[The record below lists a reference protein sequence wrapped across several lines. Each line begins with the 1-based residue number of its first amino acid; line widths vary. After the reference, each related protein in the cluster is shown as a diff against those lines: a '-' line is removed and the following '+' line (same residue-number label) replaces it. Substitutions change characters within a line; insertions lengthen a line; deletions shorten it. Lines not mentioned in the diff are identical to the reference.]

1 MIVADFRIIKNN
13 MKKVNSL
20 KFWHELLFMLMMVSF
35 TACVDDNEDT
45 EAPYLEVNPATLTFE
60 NGGVQTLEIS
70 TNRQWKATVEDA
82 DWISLSKIQGEGSDQ
97 IQVSVPEG
105 TIGEAKIN
113 IIMSNRSGIL
123 KSATVNVKAGTV
135 IESKLIYN
143 ETLGNA
149 DASQKPYISDYQG
162 WNKSGDGATS
172 VEYAGNK
179 TSIRSSG
186 LTNTDAYEGASGP
199 NVVFFGTAP
208 ATFDINKIALA
219 EGQTNLKLTFGAS
232 RSKQNEDKSYDNSF
246 TPETFKVSV
255 SSNGTNWQEITYEK
269 NNGDADHP
277 YWILA
282 TANFT
287 LKKAVPELYIRF
299 TASESSV
306 FRLDDISLST
316 SYGGQEVNLEGGAT
330 TPEEGSGTAI
340 NKIIN
345 QQKSG
350 QTKLTENMEF
360 EAIVCGDPKVNN
372 ASAGTLNLMTPDA
385 TAANEGI
392 VLYNGA
398 LNEQIQTN
406 FSLGDKVKASLK
418 ADKVKLGN
426 YNGITQITD
435 WEISDVTV
443 ISKNNAVVPIQTTTD
458 KLAEYAGMPAT
469 ISNVTIS
476 EAGVWEAKTYNFGDL
491 TVYFNKNATSIVGQ
505 PYKAGTGSIT
515 GIVTIHDKKAQLMP
529 RNLDDLKDFVSNVP
543 TINVK
548 PENLSFASS
557 GGEKSVEVQ
566 LANIEGEISA
576 TGLDAQYFTVS
587 VSGNTVTVKAKG
599 NATANA
605 ITGKLVISSKNAPQ
619 VSATVEVT
627 IAPQIR
633 YELIDNIDKLSAGK
647 YLLSGYIE
655 EYSGTT
661 YAPYSYQIWTGE
673 VKDDLITKSYEFTNE
688 ILNPKDEAIFNEV
701 ELISVPDKVNTY
713 YIKTDNKYLYS
724 TSRDKRKLG
733 LTEDPANAEWVFSNI
748 NTVKPEAKGITAT
761 NNGVYI
767 ITAGATSNHLRSYVN
782 IPTSND
788 HGMYFFKKKN

>member
-1 MIVADFRIIKNN
+1 
-13 MKKVNSL
+13 MKQVNSL
-20 KFWHELLFMLMMVSF
+20 KFWHGLLFMLMMVSF

-45 EAPYLEVNPATLTFE
+45 EAPFLEVNPATLTFE

-82 DWISLSKIQGEGSDQ
+82 DWISLSKTQGEGSDQ

-219 EGQTNLKLTFGAS
+219 EGRTNLKLTFGAS

-299 TASESSV
+299 TTSESSV

-316 SYGGQEVNLEGGAT
+316 GYGGQEVNLEGGNEPT
-330 TPEEGSGTAI
+330 ITS
-340 NKIIN
+340 
-345 QQKSG
+345 
-350 QTKLTENMEF
+350 
-360 EAIVCGDPKVNN
+360 VDPKTITFTDKGGNQDVKVTLANAEGKSLTVSGLSGILSATVN
-372 ASAGTLNLMTPDA
+372 GTT
-385 TAANEGI
+385 
-392 VLYNGA
+392 
-398 LNEQIQTN
+398 
-406 FSLGDKVKASLK
+406 
-418 ADKVKLGN
+418 
-426 YNGITQITD
+426 
-435 WEISDVTV
+435 VTV
-443 ISKNNAVVPIQTTTD
+443 TANPNTTEAAVKQT
-458 KLAEYAGMPAT
+458 LT
-469 ISNVTIS
+469 IKI
-476 EAGVWEAKTYNFGDL
+476 E
-491 TVYFNKNATSIVGQ
+491 
-505 PYKAGTGSIT
+505 GTE
-515 GIVTIHDKKAQLMP
+515 Q
-529 RNLDDLKDFVSNVP
+529 
-543 TINVK
+543 
-548 PENLSFASS
+548 
-557 GGEKSVEVQ
+557 SVEVPV
-566 LANIEGEISA
+566 
-576 TGLDAQYFTVS
+576 TVS
-587 VSGNTVTVKAKG
+587 EPTSGNQETLTIDFTSDNSYPANFPLSAQKKQQRENFTIDNVEIAIMGESSGYYKVKSGNSSYLLIGKAGAYIEFPNIKDKRLTQVKAISRTG
-599 NATANA
+599 ASTNVEVGITDTNNSF
-605 ITGKLVISSKNAPQ
+605 ITGGETQKWNNTTDFTYIYN
-619 VSATVEVT
+619 
-627 IAPQIR
+627 
-633 YELIDNIDKLSAGK
+633 
-647 YLLSGYIE
+647 LSG
-655 EYSGTT
+655 
-661 YAPYSYQIWTGE
+661 
-673 VKDDLITKSYEFTNE
+673 
-688 ILNPKDEAIFNEV
+688 
-701 ELISVPDKVNTY
+701 
-713 YIKTDNKYLYS
+713 
-724 TSRDKRKLG
+724 TS
-733 LTEDPANAEWVFSNI
+733 I
-748 NTVKPEAKGITAT
+748 NT
-761 NNGVYI
+761 NYR
-767 ITAGATSNHLRSYVN
+767 LYVN
-782 IPTSND
+782 NSYNTQLTKLELL
-788 HGMYFFKKKN
+788 YE

>member
-1 MIVADFRIIKNN
+1 

-316 SYGGQEVNLEGGAT
+316 GYGGQEVNLEEGNEPTITSVDPKTITFTDKGGNQDVKVTLANAEGKSLTVSGLSGILSANVNGT
-330 TPEEGSGTAI
+330 TVTVTANPNTTEAAIKQTLTIKIEGTERSVEVPVTVTPQTAEGNI
-340 NKIIN
+340 IVMSSSDIIN
-345 QQKSG
+345 GKTGTVELLTKPYGQQKVQDESTWYTWNHNSIDFKG
-350 QTKLTENMEF
+350 VKIGIAPENNGGGIQFQGDDANTEKQGFIFNTTK
-360 EAIVCGDPKVNN
+360 I
-372 ASAGTLNLMTPDA
+372 
-385 TAANEGI
+385 
-392 VLYNGA
+392 
-398 LNEQIQTN
+398 EQIQYIEIT
-406 FSLGDKVKASLK
+406 LKTASSSPYDP
-418 ADKVKLGN
+418 AYHVYAGTSPN
-426 YNGITQITD
+426 
-435 WEISDVTV
+435 
-443 ISKNNAVVPIQTTTD
+443 PTTTAIESISSMQEENGLKVYTQTFD
-458 KLAEYAGMPAT
+458 FTSSNYDYFT
-469 ISNVTIS
+469 I
-476 EAGVWEAKTYNFGDL
+476 
-491 TVYFNKNATSIVGQ
+491 KN
-505 PYKAGTGSIT
+505 
-515 GIVTIHDKKAQLMP
+515 DKKGAIY
-529 RNLDDLKDFVSNVP
+529 
-543 TINVK
+543 INSIK
-548 PENLSFASS
+548 
-557 GGEKSVEVQ
+557 
-566 LANIEGEISA
+566 
-576 TGLDAQYFTVS
+576 
-587 VSGNTVTVKAKG
+587 
-599 NATANA
+599 
-605 ITGKLVISSKNAPQ
+605 
-619 VSATVEVT
+619 
-627 IAPQIR
+627 
-633 YELIDNIDKLSAGK
+633 
-647 YLLSGYIE
+647 
-655 EYSGTT
+655 
-661 YAPYSYQIWTGE
+661 
-673 VKDDLITKSYEFTNE
+673 ITK
-688 ILNPKDEAIFNEV
+688 K
-701 ELISVPDKVNTY
+701 
-713 YIKTDNKYLYS
+713 
-724 TSRDKRKLG
+724 
-733 LTEDPANAEWVFSNI
+733 
-748 NTVKPEAKGITAT
+748 
-761 NNGVYI
+761 
-767 ITAGATSNHLRSYVN
+767 
-782 IPTSND
+782 
-788 HGMYFFKKKN
+788 

>member
-1 MIVADFRIIKNN
+1 

-143 ETLGNA
+143 ETLGNT

-316 SYGGQEVNLEGGAT
+316 DYGGQEVNLEGGNEPTITSVDPKTITFTDKGGNQDVKVTLANAEGKSLTVSGLSGILSANVNGT
-330 TPEEGSGTAI
+330 TVTVTANPNTTEAAVKQTLTIKIEGTERSVEVPVTVTPKTSEGNI
-340 NKIIN
+340 IVMSSSDIIN
-345 QQKSG
+345 GKTGTVELPTNAYGQQDVQNESTWYNWAYNSINFKG
-350 QTKLTENMEF
+350 AKICIAPDNNGGGIQ
-360 EAIVCGDPKVNN
+360 VQGN
-372 ASAGTLNLMTPDA
+372 ASDNKKQGFIFNTTK
-385 TAANEGI
+385 I
-392 VLYNGA
+392 
-398 LNEQIQTN
+398 EQIQYLEIILKVVSTQPYAPAYHVYAGTSENPTTN
-406 FSLGDKVKASLK
+406 AIEANSSMKEENGFKVYTQTF
-418 ADKVKLGN
+418 DFTGGN
-426 YNGITQITD
+426 Y
-435 WEISDVTV
+435 E
-443 ISKNNAVVPIQTTTD
+443 
-458 KLAEYAGMPAT
+458 
-469 ISNVTIS
+469 
-476 EAGVWEAKTYNFGDL
+476 
-491 TVYFNKNATSIVGQ
+491 
-505 PYKAGTGSIT
+505 
-515 GIVTIHDKKAQLMP
+515 
-529 RNLDDLKDFVSNVP
+529 
-543 TINVK
+543 
-548 PENLSFASS
+548 
-557 GGEKSVEVQ
+557 
-566 LANIEGEISA
+566 
-576 TGLDAQYFTVS
+576 YFTIKNDET
-587 VSGNTVTVKAKG
+587 G
-599 NATANA
+599 A
-605 ITGKLVISSKNAPQ
+605 IYISSIK
-619 VSATVEVT
+619 
-627 IAPQIR
+627 
-633 YELIDNIDKLSAGK
+633 
-647 YLLSGYIE
+647 
-655 EYSGTT
+655 
-661 YAPYSYQIWTGE
+661 
-673 VKDDLITKSYEFTNE
+673 ITK
-688 ILNPKDEAIFNEV
+688 K
-701 ELISVPDKVNTY
+701 
-713 YIKTDNKYLYS
+713 
-724 TSRDKRKLG
+724 
-733 LTEDPANAEWVFSNI
+733 
-748 NTVKPEAKGITAT
+748 
-761 NNGVYI
+761 
-767 ITAGATSNHLRSYVN
+767 
-782 IPTSND
+782 
-788 HGMYFFKKKN
+788 

>member
-1 MIVADFRIIKNN
+1 
-13 MKKVNSL
+13 MKQVNSL
-20 KFWHELLFMLMMVSF
+20 KFWHGLLFMLMMVSF

-45 EAPYLEVNPATLTFE
+45 EAPFLEVNPATLTFE

-82 DWISLSKIQGEGSDQ
+82 DWISLSKTQGEGSDQ

-123 KSATVNVKAGTV
+123 KSATVNVKTGAV

-172 VEYAGNK
+172 VEYAGNE

-199 NVVFFGTAP
+199 NVVFFSTAP

-255 SSNGTNWQEITYEK
+255 SSNGTTWQEITYEK

-316 SYGGQEVNLEGGAT
+316 GFGGQEVNLEEGT
-330 TPEEGSGTAI
+330 TTPPEEGSGTAI

-345 QQKSG
+345 LQKGG

-372 ASAGTLNLMTPDA
+372 ASAGTLNLMTPNA

-406 FSLGDKVKASLK
+406 FSLGDKVKVSLK

-426 YNGITQITD
+426 YNGTTQITD

-443 ISKNNAVVPIQTTTD
+443 VSRNNAVVPIQTTTD

-491 TVYFNKNATSIVGQ
+491 TVHFNKNATSIVGQ

-515 GIVTIHDKKAQLMP
+515 GIVTVFKEKAQLMP
-529 RNLDDLKDFVSNVP
+529 RNLEDLKDFVSNEPAITSVDP
-543 TINVK
+543 KTITFTDKGGNQDVKVTLANAEGKSLTVSGLSGILSANVNGTTVTVTANPNTTEAAIK
-548 PENLSFASS
+548 QTLTIKIE
-557 GGEKSVEVQ
+557 GTEQSVEVPVTVTPQ
-566 LANIEGEISA
+566 TAEGNIIVMSSSDIINGKTGTVELLTKPYGQQKVQDESTWYTWNHNSIDFKGVKIGIAPENNGGGIQFQGDDANTEKQGFIFNTTKIEQIQYIEITLKTASSSPYDPA
-576 TGLDAQYFTVS
+576 YHVYAGTSPNPTTTAIESISSMQEENGLKVYTQTFDFTSSNYDYFTIK
-587 VSGNTVTVKAKG
+587 NDKKG
-599 NATANA
+599 A
-605 ITGKLVISSKNAPQ
+605 I
-619 VSATVEVT
+619 
-627 IAPQIR
+627 
-633 YELIDNIDKLSAGK
+633 
-647 YLLSGYIE
+647 YIN
-655 EYSGTT
+655 S
-661 YAPYSYQIWTGE
+661 I
-673 VKDDLITKSYEFTNE
+673 KITK
-688 ILNPKDEAIFNEV
+688 K
-701 ELISVPDKVNTY
+701 
-713 YIKTDNKYLYS
+713 
-724 TSRDKRKLG
+724 
-733 LTEDPANAEWVFSNI
+733 
-748 NTVKPEAKGITAT
+748 
-761 NNGVYI
+761 
-767 ITAGATSNHLRSYVN
+767 
-782 IPTSND
+782 
-788 HGMYFFKKKN
+788 

>member
-1 MIVADFRIIKNN
+1 
-13 MKKVNSL
+13 MKQVNSL

-162 WNKSGDGATS
+162 WNKSGDGSTS

-655 EYSGTT
+655 EYRGTT
-661 YAPYSYQIWTGE
+661 YTPYSYQIWTGE
-673 VKDDLITKSYEFTNE
+673 VKDDLITKSYEFNNE
-688 ILNPKDEAIFNEV
+688 ILNPKDEVIFNEV
-701 ELISVPDKVNTY
+701 ELISVPDKANTY
-713 YIKTDNKYLYS
+713 YIKTGNKYLYS
-724 TSRDKRKLG
+724 TSGANRKLG
-733 LTEDPANAEWVFSNI
+733 LTEDLANAEWVFSNL
-748 NTVKPEAKGITAT
+748 NTAGKPEAKGITAT

-767 ITAGATSNHLRSYVN
+767 VTAGAASNHLRSYGN
-782 IPTSND
+782 SSNYD

>member
-1 MIVADFRIIKNN
+1 

-20 KFWHELLFMLMMVSF
+20 KFWHELLFMLIMVSF

-82 DWISLSKIQGEGSDQ
+82 DWISLSKTQGEGSDQ

-143 ETLGNA
+143 ETLGNT

-316 SYGGQEVNLEGGAT
+316 GYGGQEVNLEGGNEPTITSVDPKTITFTDKGGNQDVKVTLANAEGKSLTVSGLSGILSANVNGT
-330 TPEEGSGTAI
+330 TVTVTANPNTTEAAVKQTLTIKIEGTEQSVEVPVTVTPQTAEGNI
-340 NKIIN
+340 IVMSSSDIIN
-345 QQKSG
+345 GKTGTVELLTKPYGQQKVQDESTWYTWNHNSIDFKG
-350 QTKLTENMEF
+350 VKIGIAPENNGGGIQFQGDDANTEKQGFIFNTTK
-360 EAIVCGDPKVNN
+360 I
-372 ASAGTLNLMTPDA
+372 
-385 TAANEGI
+385 
-392 VLYNGA
+392 
-398 LNEQIQTN
+398 EQIQYIEIT
-406 FSLGDKVKASLK
+406 LKTASSSPYDP
-418 ADKVKLGN
+418 AYHVYAGTSPN
-426 YNGITQITD
+426 
-435 WEISDVTV
+435 
-443 ISKNNAVVPIQTTTD
+443 PTTTAIESISSMQEENGLKVYTQTFD
-458 KLAEYAGMPAT
+458 FTSSNYDYFT
-469 ISNVTIS
+469 I
-476 EAGVWEAKTYNFGDL
+476 
-491 TVYFNKNATSIVGQ
+491 KN
-505 PYKAGTGSIT
+505 
-515 GIVTIHDKKAQLMP
+515 DKKGAIY
-529 RNLDDLKDFVSNVP
+529 
-543 TINVK
+543 INSIK
-548 PENLSFASS
+548 
-557 GGEKSVEVQ
+557 
-566 LANIEGEISA
+566 
-576 TGLDAQYFTVS
+576 
-587 VSGNTVTVKAKG
+587 
-599 NATANA
+599 
-605 ITGKLVISSKNAPQ
+605 
-619 VSATVEVT
+619 
-627 IAPQIR
+627 
-633 YELIDNIDKLSAGK
+633 
-647 YLLSGYIE
+647 
-655 EYSGTT
+655 
-661 YAPYSYQIWTGE
+661 
-673 VKDDLITKSYEFTNE
+673 ITK
-688 ILNPKDEAIFNEV
+688 K
-701 ELISVPDKVNTY
+701 
-713 YIKTDNKYLYS
+713 
-724 TSRDKRKLG
+724 
-733 LTEDPANAEWVFSNI
+733 
-748 NTVKPEAKGITAT
+748 
-761 NNGVYI
+761 
-767 ITAGATSNHLRSYVN
+767 
-782 IPTSND
+782 
-788 HGMYFFKKKN
+788 

>member
-1 MIVADFRIIKNN
+1 

-70 TNRQWKATVEDA
+70 TNRQWKATVEDV
-82 DWISLSKIQGEGSDQ
+82 DWVSLSKTQGEGSDQ

-105 TIGEAKIN
+105 TIGETKIN

-123 KSATVNVKAGTV
+123 KSATVNVKAGAV

-316 SYGGQEVNLEGGAT
+316 GYGGQGVNLEGGNEPTITSVDPKTITFTDKGGNQDVKVTLANAEGKSLTVSGLSGILSANVNGT
-330 TPEEGSGTAI
+330 TVTVTANPNTTEAAVKQTLTIKIEGTEQSVEVPVTVTPQTAEGNI
-340 NKIIN
+340 IVMSSSDIIN
-345 QQKSG
+345 GKTGTVELLTKPYGQQKVQDESTWYTWNHNSIDFKG
-350 QTKLTENMEF
+350 VKIGIAPENNGGGIQFQGDDANTEKQGFIFNTTK
-360 EAIVCGDPKVNN
+360 I
-372 ASAGTLNLMTPDA
+372 
-385 TAANEGI
+385 
-392 VLYNGA
+392 
-398 LNEQIQTN
+398 EQIQYIEIT
-406 FSLGDKVKASLK
+406 LKTASSSPYDP
-418 ADKVKLGN
+418 AYHVYAGTSPN
-426 YNGITQITD
+426 
-435 WEISDVTV
+435 
-443 ISKNNAVVPIQTTTD
+443 PTTTAIESISSMQEENGLKVYTQTFD
-458 KLAEYAGMPAT
+458 FTSSNYDYFT
-469 ISNVTIS
+469 I
-476 EAGVWEAKTYNFGDL
+476 
-491 TVYFNKNATSIVGQ
+491 KN
-505 PYKAGTGSIT
+505 
-515 GIVTIHDKKAQLMP
+515 DKKGAIY
-529 RNLDDLKDFVSNVP
+529 
-543 TINVK
+543 INSIK
-548 PENLSFASS
+548 
-557 GGEKSVEVQ
+557 
-566 LANIEGEISA
+566 
-576 TGLDAQYFTVS
+576 
-587 VSGNTVTVKAKG
+587 
-599 NATANA
+599 
-605 ITGKLVISSKNAPQ
+605 
-619 VSATVEVT
+619 
-627 IAPQIR
+627 
-633 YELIDNIDKLSAGK
+633 
-647 YLLSGYIE
+647 
-655 EYSGTT
+655 
-661 YAPYSYQIWTGE
+661 
-673 VKDDLITKSYEFTNE
+673 ITK
-688 ILNPKDEAIFNEV
+688 K
-701 ELISVPDKVNTY
+701 
-713 YIKTDNKYLYS
+713 
-724 TSRDKRKLG
+724 
-733 LTEDPANAEWVFSNI
+733 
-748 NTVKPEAKGITAT
+748 
-761 NNGVYI
+761 
-767 ITAGATSNHLRSYVN
+767 
-782 IPTSND
+782 
-788 HGMYFFKKKN
+788 

>member
-1 MIVADFRIIKNN
+1 
-13 MKKVNSL
+13 MKQVNSL
-20 KFWHELLFMLMMVSF
+20 KFWHGLLFMLMMVSF

-45 EAPYLEVNPATLTFE
+45 EAPFLEVNPATLTFE

-82 DWISLSKIQGEGSDQ
+82 DWISLSKTQGEGSDQ

-123 KSATVNVKAGTV
+123 KSATVNVKTGAV

-246 TPETFKVSV
+246 TPEAFKVSV
-255 SSNGTNWQEITYEK
+255 SSNGTTWQEITYEK

-316 SYGGQEVNLEGGAT
+316 GYGGQEVNLEEGT
-330 TPEEGSGTAI
+330 TTPPEEGSGTAI

-345 QQKSG
+345 LQKGG

-372 ASAGTLNLMTPDA
+372 ASAGTLNLMTPNA

-406 FSLGDKVKASLK
+406 FSLGDKVKVSLK

-435 WEISDVTV
+435 WEISDVAV
-443 ISKNNAVVPIQTTTD
+443 VSKNNAVVPIQTTTD

-476 EAGVWEAKTYNFGDL
+476 EAGVWDVKTYNFGDL
-491 TVYFNKNATSIVGQ
+491 TVHFNKNATSIVGQ

-515 GIVTIHDKKAQLMP
+515 GIVTIYKENAQLMP
-529 RNLDDLKDFVSNVP
+529 RNLEDLKDFVSNEPAITSVDP
-543 TINVK
+543 KTITFTDKGGNQDVK
-548 PENLSFASS
+548 VTLANAEGKSLTVSGLSGILSATVN
-557 GGEKSVEVQ
+557 GTTVTVTANPNTTEAAVKQTLTIKIEGTEQSVEVPVTVTPKTAEGNIIVMSSSDIINGKTGTVELPTSAYGKQ
-566 LANIEGEISA
+566 DVQNESTWYNWTHNSINFKGAKICIATDSNGGGIQFQGNASDSKKQGFIFNTTKIEQIQYLEIILKVVSTSSYAPAYHVYAGTSENPTTNAIEANSSMKEENGFKVYTQTFDF
-576 TGLDAQYFTVS
+576 TGGNYEYFTIKNDET
-587 VSGNTVTVKAKG
+587 G
-599 NATANA
+599 A
-605 ITGKLVISSKNAPQ
+605 IYISSIK
-619 VSATVEVT
+619 
-627 IAPQIR
+627 
-633 YELIDNIDKLSAGK
+633 
-647 YLLSGYIE
+647 
-655 EYSGTT
+655 
-661 YAPYSYQIWTGE
+661 
-673 VKDDLITKSYEFTNE
+673 ITK
-688 ILNPKDEAIFNEV
+688 K
-701 ELISVPDKVNTY
+701 
-713 YIKTDNKYLYS
+713 
-724 TSRDKRKLG
+724 
-733 LTEDPANAEWVFSNI
+733 
-748 NTVKPEAKGITAT
+748 
-761 NNGVYI
+761 
-767 ITAGATSNHLRSYVN
+767 
-782 IPTSND
+782 
-788 HGMYFFKKKN
+788 

>member
-1 MIVADFRIIKNN
+1 

-316 SYGGQEVNLEGGAT
+316 GYGGQEVNLEGGNEPTITSVDPKTITFTDKGGNQDVKVTLANAEGKSLTVSGLSGILSAT
-330 TPEEGSGTAI
+330 VNGTTVTVTANPNTTEAAVKQTLTIKIEGTEQSVEVPVTVTPKTSEGNIIVMSSSD
-340 NKIIN
+340 IIN
-345 QQKSG
+345 GKTGTVELLTKPYGQQKVQDESTWYTWNHNSIDFKG
-350 QTKLTENMEF
+350 VKIGIAPENNGGGIQFQGDDANTEKQGFIFNTTK
-360 EAIVCGDPKVNN
+360 I
-372 ASAGTLNLMTPDA
+372 
-385 TAANEGI
+385 
-392 VLYNGA
+392 
-398 LNEQIQTN
+398 EQIQYIEIT
-406 FSLGDKVKASLK
+406 LKTASSSPYDP
-418 ADKVKLGN
+418 AYHVYAGTSPN
-426 YNGITQITD
+426 
-435 WEISDVTV
+435 
-443 ISKNNAVVPIQTTTD
+443 PTTTAIESISSMQEENGLKVYTQTFD
-458 KLAEYAGMPAT
+458 FTSSNYDYFT
-469 ISNVTIS
+469 I
-476 EAGVWEAKTYNFGDL
+476 
-491 TVYFNKNATSIVGQ
+491 KN
-505 PYKAGTGSIT
+505 
-515 GIVTIHDKKAQLMP
+515 DKKGAIY
-529 RNLDDLKDFVSNVP
+529 
-543 TINVK
+543 INSIK
-548 PENLSFASS
+548 
-557 GGEKSVEVQ
+557 
-566 LANIEGEISA
+566 
-576 TGLDAQYFTVS
+576 
-587 VSGNTVTVKAKG
+587 
-599 NATANA
+599 
-605 ITGKLVISSKNAPQ
+605 
-619 VSATVEVT
+619 
-627 IAPQIR
+627 
-633 YELIDNIDKLSAGK
+633 
-647 YLLSGYIE
+647 
-655 EYSGTT
+655 
-661 YAPYSYQIWTGE
+661 
-673 VKDDLITKSYEFTNE
+673 ITK
-688 ILNPKDEAIFNEV
+688 K
-701 ELISVPDKVNTY
+701 
-713 YIKTDNKYLYS
+713 
-724 TSRDKRKLG
+724 
-733 LTEDPANAEWVFSNI
+733 
-748 NTVKPEAKGITAT
+748 
-761 NNGVYI
+761 
-767 ITAGATSNHLRSYVN
+767 
-782 IPTSND
+782 
-788 HGMYFFKKKN
+788 

>member
-1 MIVADFRIIKNN
+1 
-13 MKKVNSL
+13 MKQVNSL

-316 SYGGQEVNLEGGAT
+316 GYGGQEVNLEGGNEPT
-330 TPEEGSGTAI
+330 ITS
-340 NKIIN
+340 
-345 QQKSG
+345 
-350 QTKLTENMEF
+350 
-360 EAIVCGDPKVNN
+360 VDPKTITFTDKGGNQDVKVTLANAEGKSLTVSGLSGILSATVN
-372 ASAGTLNLMTPDA
+372 GTT
-385 TAANEGI
+385 
-392 VLYNGA
+392 
-398 LNEQIQTN
+398 
-406 FSLGDKVKASLK
+406 
-418 ADKVKLGN
+418 
-426 YNGITQITD
+426 
-435 WEISDVTV
+435 VTV
-443 ISKNNAVVPIQTTTD
+443 TANPNTTEAAVKQT
-458 KLAEYAGMPAT
+458 LT
-469 ISNVTIS
+469 IKI
-476 EAGVWEAKTYNFGDL
+476 E
-491 TVYFNKNATSIVGQ
+491 
-505 PYKAGTGSIT
+505 GTE
-515 GIVTIHDKKAQLMP
+515 Q
-529 RNLDDLKDFVSNVP
+529 
-543 TINVK
+543 
-548 PENLSFASS
+548 
-557 GGEKSVEVQ
+557 SVEVPV
-566 LANIEGEISA
+566 
-576 TGLDAQYFTVS
+576 TVS
-587 VSGNTVTVKAKG
+587 EPTSGNQETLTIDFTLDNSYPADFPSSSTQKKQQRENFTIDNVEIAIMGESSGYYKVKSGDSSYLLIGKAGAYIEFPNIKDKRLTQVKAISRTG
-599 NATANA
+599 ASTNVEVGITDTNNSF
-605 ITGKLVISSKNAPQ
+605 ITGGEAQKWNNTTDFTYIYN
-619 VSATVEVT
+619 
-627 IAPQIR
+627 
-633 YELIDNIDKLSAGK
+633 
-647 YLLSGYIE
+647 LSG
-655 EYSGTT
+655 
-661 YAPYSYQIWTGE
+661 
-673 VKDDLITKSYEFTNE
+673 
-688 ILNPKDEAIFNEV
+688 
-701 ELISVPDKVNTY
+701 
-713 YIKTDNKYLYS
+713 
-724 TSRDKRKLG
+724 TS
-733 LTEDPANAEWVFSNI
+733 I
-748 NTVKPEAKGITAT
+748 NT
-761 NNGVYI
+761 NYR
-767 ITAGATSNHLRSYVN
+767 LYVN
-782 IPTSND
+782 NSYNTQLTKLELL
-788 HGMYFFKKKN
+788 YE

>member
-1 MIVADFRIIKNN
+1 

-123 KSATVNVKAGTV
+123 KSATVNVKAGAV

-143 ETLGNA
+143 ETLGNT

-316 SYGGQEVNLEGGAT
+316 GYGGQEVNLEGGNEPTITSVDPKTITFTDKGGNQDVKVTLANAEGKSLTVSGLSGILSANVNGT
-330 TPEEGSGTAI
+330 TVTVTANPNTTEAAVKQTLTIKIEGTEQSVEVPVTVTPQTAEGNI
-340 NKIIN
+340 IVMSSSDIIN
-345 QQKSG
+345 GKTGTVELLTKPYGQQKVQDESTWYTWNHNSIDFKG
-350 QTKLTENMEF
+350 VKIGIAPENNGGGIQFQGDDANTEKQGFIFNTTK
-360 EAIVCGDPKVNN
+360 I
-372 ASAGTLNLMTPDA
+372 
-385 TAANEGI
+385 
-392 VLYNGA
+392 
-398 LNEQIQTN
+398 EQIQYIEIT
-406 FSLGDKVKASLK
+406 LKTASSSPYDP
-418 ADKVKLGN
+418 AYHVYAGTSPN
-426 YNGITQITD
+426 
-435 WEISDVTV
+435 
-443 ISKNNAVVPIQTTTD
+443 PTTTAIESISSMQEENGLKVYTQTFD
-458 KLAEYAGMPAT
+458 FTSSNYDYFT
-469 ISNVTIS
+469 I
-476 EAGVWEAKTYNFGDL
+476 
-491 TVYFNKNATSIVGQ
+491 KN
-505 PYKAGTGSIT
+505 
-515 GIVTIHDKKAQLMP
+515 DKKGAIY
-529 RNLDDLKDFVSNVP
+529 
-543 TINVK
+543 INSIK
-548 PENLSFASS
+548 
-557 GGEKSVEVQ
+557 
-566 LANIEGEISA
+566 
-576 TGLDAQYFTVS
+576 
-587 VSGNTVTVKAKG
+587 
-599 NATANA
+599 
-605 ITGKLVISSKNAPQ
+605 
-619 VSATVEVT
+619 
-627 IAPQIR
+627 
-633 YELIDNIDKLSAGK
+633 
-647 YLLSGYIE
+647 
-655 EYSGTT
+655 
-661 YAPYSYQIWTGE
+661 
-673 VKDDLITKSYEFTNE
+673 ITK
-688 ILNPKDEAIFNEV
+688 K
-701 ELISVPDKVNTY
+701 
-713 YIKTDNKYLYS
+713 
-724 TSRDKRKLG
+724 
-733 LTEDPANAEWVFSNI
+733 
-748 NTVKPEAKGITAT
+748 
-761 NNGVYI
+761 
-767 ITAGATSNHLRSYVN
+767 
-782 IPTSND
+782 
-788 HGMYFFKKKN
+788 

>member
-1 MIVADFRIIKNN
+1 

-20 KFWHELLFMLMMVSF
+20 KFWHGLLFMLMMVSF

-45 EAPYLEVNPATLTFE
+45 EAPFLEVNPATLTFE

-82 DWISLSKIQGEGSDQ
+82 DWLSFSKTQGEGSDQ

-143 ETLGNA
+143 ETFGNA

-316 SYGGQEVNLEGGAT
+316 GYGGQEVNLEGGNEPTITSVDPKTIPFTDKGGNQDVKVTLANAEGKSLTVSGLSGILSANVNGT
-330 TPEEGSGTAI
+330 TVTVTANPNTTEAAVKQTLTIKIEGTEQSVEVPVTVTPKTAEGNI
-340 NKIIN
+340 IVMSSSDIIN
-345 QQKSG
+345 GKTGTVELLTKPYGQQKVQDESTWYTWNHNSIDFKG
-350 QTKLTENMEF
+350 VKIGIAPENNGGGIQFQGDDANTEKQGFIFNTTK
-360 EAIVCGDPKVNN
+360 I
-372 ASAGTLNLMTPDA
+372 
-385 TAANEGI
+385 
-392 VLYNGA
+392 
-398 LNEQIQTN
+398 EQIQYIEIT
-406 FSLGDKVKASLK
+406 LKTASSSPYDP
-418 ADKVKLGN
+418 AYHVYAGTSPN
-426 YNGITQITD
+426 
-435 WEISDVTV
+435 
-443 ISKNNAVVPIQTTTD
+443 PTTTAIESISSMQEENGLKVYTQTFD
-458 KLAEYAGMPAT
+458 FTSSNYDYFT
-469 ISNVTIS
+469 I
-476 EAGVWEAKTYNFGDL
+476 
-491 TVYFNKNATSIVGQ
+491 KN
-505 PYKAGTGSIT
+505 
-515 GIVTIHDKKAQLMP
+515 DKKGAIY
-529 RNLDDLKDFVSNVP
+529 
-543 TINVK
+543 INSIK
-548 PENLSFASS
+548 
-557 GGEKSVEVQ
+557 
-566 LANIEGEISA
+566 
-576 TGLDAQYFTVS
+576 
-587 VSGNTVTVKAKG
+587 
-599 NATANA
+599 
-605 ITGKLVISSKNAPQ
+605 
-619 VSATVEVT
+619 
-627 IAPQIR
+627 
-633 YELIDNIDKLSAGK
+633 
-647 YLLSGYIE
+647 
-655 EYSGTT
+655 
-661 YAPYSYQIWTGE
+661 
-673 VKDDLITKSYEFTNE
+673 ITK
-688 ILNPKDEAIFNEV
+688 K
-701 ELISVPDKVNTY
+701 
-713 YIKTDNKYLYS
+713 
-724 TSRDKRKLG
+724 
-733 LTEDPANAEWVFSNI
+733 
-748 NTVKPEAKGITAT
+748 
-761 NNGVYI
+761 
-767 ITAGATSNHLRSYVN
+767 
-782 IPTSND
+782 
-788 HGMYFFKKKN
+788 

>member
-1 MIVADFRIIKNN
+1 

-97 IQVSVPEG
+97 VQVSVPEG

-316 SYGGQEVNLEGGAT
+316 GYGGQEVNLEGGNEPT
-330 TPEEGSGTAI
+330 ITS
-340 NKIIN
+340 
-345 QQKSG
+345 
-350 QTKLTENMEF
+350 
-360 EAIVCGDPKVNN
+360 VDPKTITFTDKGGNQDVKVTLANAEGKSLTVSGLSGILSATVN
-372 ASAGTLNLMTPDA
+372 GTT
-385 TAANEGI
+385 
-392 VLYNGA
+392 
-398 LNEQIQTN
+398 
-406 FSLGDKVKASLK
+406 
-418 ADKVKLGN
+418 
-426 YNGITQITD
+426 
-435 WEISDVTV
+435 VTV
-443 ISKNNAVVPIQTTTD
+443 TANPNTTEAAVKQT
-458 KLAEYAGMPAT
+458 LT
-469 ISNVTIS
+469 IKI
-476 EAGVWEAKTYNFGDL
+476 E
-491 TVYFNKNATSIVGQ
+491 
-505 PYKAGTGSIT
+505 GTE
-515 GIVTIHDKKAQLMP
+515 Q
-529 RNLDDLKDFVSNVP
+529 
-543 TINVK
+543 
-548 PENLSFASS
+548 
-557 GGEKSVEVQ
+557 SVEVPV
-566 LANIEGEISA
+566 
-576 TGLDAQYFTVS
+576 TVS
-587 VSGNTVTVKAKG
+587 EPTSGNQETLTIDFTLDNSYPADFPSSSTQKKQQRENFTIDNVEIAIMGESSGYYKVKSGNSSYLLIGKAGAYIEFPNIKDKRLTQVKAISRTG
-599 NATANA
+599 ASTNVEVGITDTNNSF
-605 ITGKLVISSKNAPQ
+605 ITGGEAQKWNNTTDFTYIYN
-619 VSATVEVT
+619 
-627 IAPQIR
+627 
-633 YELIDNIDKLSAGK
+633 
-647 YLLSGYIE
+647 LSG
-655 EYSGTT
+655 
-661 YAPYSYQIWTGE
+661 
-673 VKDDLITKSYEFTNE
+673 
-688 ILNPKDEAIFNEV
+688 
-701 ELISVPDKVNTY
+701 
-713 YIKTDNKYLYS
+713 
-724 TSRDKRKLG
+724 TS
-733 LTEDPANAEWVFSNI
+733 I
-748 NTVKPEAKGITAT
+748 NT
-761 NNGVYI
+761 NYR
-767 ITAGATSNHLRSYVN
+767 LYVN
-782 IPTSND
+782 NSYNTQLTKLELL
-788 HGMYFFKKKN
+788 YE

>member
-1 MIVADFRIIKNN
+1 
-13 MKKVNSL
+13 MKQVNSL
-20 KFWHELLFMLMMVSF
+20 KFWHGLLFMLMMVSF

-255 SSNGTNWQEITYEK
+255 SSNGTTWQEITYEK

-287 LKKAVPELYIRF
+287 LKKAVSELYIRF

-316 SYGGQEVNLEGGAT
+316 SYGGQEVNLEGGNEPT
-330 TPEEGSGTAI
+330 ITS
-340 NKIIN
+340 
-345 QQKSG
+345 
-350 QTKLTENMEF
+350 
-360 EAIVCGDPKVNN
+360 VDPKTITFTDKGGNQDVKVTLANAEGKSLTVSGLSGILSATVN
-372 ASAGTLNLMTPDA
+372 GTT
-385 TAANEGI
+385 
-392 VLYNGA
+392 
-398 LNEQIQTN
+398 
-406 FSLGDKVKASLK
+406 
-418 ADKVKLGN
+418 
-426 YNGITQITD
+426 
-435 WEISDVTV
+435 VTV
-443 ISKNNAVVPIQTTTD
+443 TANPNTTEAAVKQT
-458 KLAEYAGMPAT
+458 LT
-469 ISNVTIS
+469 IKI
-476 EAGVWEAKTYNFGDL
+476 E
-491 TVYFNKNATSIVGQ
+491 
-505 PYKAGTGSIT
+505 GTE
-515 GIVTIHDKKAQLMP
+515 Q
-529 RNLDDLKDFVSNVP
+529 
-543 TINVK
+543 
-548 PENLSFASS
+548 
-557 GGEKSVEVQ
+557 SVEVPV
-566 LANIEGEISA
+566 
-576 TGLDAQYFTVS
+576 TVS
-587 VSGNTVTVKAKG
+587 EPTSGNQETLTIDFTLDNSYPADFPSSSTQKKQQRENFTIDNVEIAIMGESSGYYKVKSGDSSYLLIGKAGAYIEFPNIKDKRLTQVKAISRTG
-599 NATANA
+599 ASTNVEVGITDTNNSF
-605 ITGKLVISSKNAPQ
+605 ITGGEAQKWNNTTDFTYIYN
-619 VSATVEVT
+619 
-627 IAPQIR
+627 
-633 YELIDNIDKLSAGK
+633 
-647 YLLSGYIE
+647 LSG
-655 EYSGTT
+655 
-661 YAPYSYQIWTGE
+661 
-673 VKDDLITKSYEFTNE
+673 
-688 ILNPKDEAIFNEV
+688 
-701 ELISVPDKVNTY
+701 
-713 YIKTDNKYLYS
+713 
-724 TSRDKRKLG
+724 TS
-733 LTEDPANAEWVFSNI
+733 I
-748 NTVKPEAKGITAT
+748 NT
-761 NNGVYI
+761 NYR
-767 ITAGATSNHLRSYVN
+767 LYVN
-782 IPTSND
+782 NSYNTQLTKLELL
-788 HGMYFFKKKN
+788 YE

>member
-1 MIVADFRIIKNN
+1 
-13 MKKVNSL
+13 MKQVNSL
-20 KFWHELLFMLMMVSF
+20 KFWHGLLFMLMMVSF

-45 EAPYLEVNPATLTFE
+45 EAPFLEVNPATLTFE

-82 DWISLSKIQGEGSDQ
+82 DWISLSKTQGEGSDQ

-105 TIGEAKIN
+105 TIGGAKIN

-123 KSATVNVKAGTV
+123 KSATVNVKTGAV

-316 SYGGQEVNLEGGAT
+316 SYGGQEVNLEGGNEPTITSVDPKTITFTDKGGNQDVKVTLANAEGKSLTVSGLSGILSANVNGT
-330 TPEEGSGTAI
+330 TVTVTANPNTTEAAVKQTLTIKIEGTEQSVEVPVTVTPKTSEGNI
-340 NKIIN
+340 IVMSSSDIIN
-345 QQKSG
+345 GKTGTVELLTKPYGQQKVQDESTWYTWNHNSIDFKG
-350 QTKLTENMEF
+350 VKIGIAPENNGGGIQFQGDDANTEKQGFIFNTTK
-360 EAIVCGDPKVNN
+360 I
-372 ASAGTLNLMTPDA
+372 
-385 TAANEGI
+385 
-392 VLYNGA
+392 
-398 LNEQIQTN
+398 EQIQYIEIT
-406 FSLGDKVKASLK
+406 LKTASSSPYDP
-418 ADKVKLGN
+418 AYHVYAGTSPN
-426 YNGITQITD
+426 
-435 WEISDVTV
+435 
-443 ISKNNAVVPIQTTTD
+443 PTTTAIESISSMQEENGLKVYTQTFD
-458 KLAEYAGMPAT
+458 FTSSNYDYFT
-469 ISNVTIS
+469 I
-476 EAGVWEAKTYNFGDL
+476 
-491 TVYFNKNATSIVGQ
+491 KN
-505 PYKAGTGSIT
+505 
-515 GIVTIHDKKAQLMP
+515 DKKGAIY
-529 RNLDDLKDFVSNVP
+529 
-543 TINVK
+543 INSIK
-548 PENLSFASS
+548 
-557 GGEKSVEVQ
+557 
-566 LANIEGEISA
+566 
-576 TGLDAQYFTVS
+576 
-587 VSGNTVTVKAKG
+587 
-599 NATANA
+599 
-605 ITGKLVISSKNAPQ
+605 
-619 VSATVEVT
+619 
-627 IAPQIR
+627 
-633 YELIDNIDKLSAGK
+633 
-647 YLLSGYIE
+647 
-655 EYSGTT
+655 
-661 YAPYSYQIWTGE
+661 
-673 VKDDLITKSYEFTNE
+673 ITK
-688 ILNPKDEAIFNEV
+688 K
-701 ELISVPDKVNTY
+701 
-713 YIKTDNKYLYS
+713 
-724 TSRDKRKLG
+724 
-733 LTEDPANAEWVFSNI
+733 
-748 NTVKPEAKGITAT
+748 
-761 NNGVYI
+761 
-767 ITAGATSNHLRSYVN
+767 
-782 IPTSND
+782 
-788 HGMYFFKKKN
+788 

>member
-1 MIVADFRIIKNN
+1 
-13 MKKVNSL
+13 MKQVNSL
-20 KFWHELLFMLMMVSF
+20 KFWHGLLFMLMMVSF

-45 EAPYLEVNPATLTFE
+45 EAPFLEVNPATLTFE

-199 NVVFFGTAP
+199 NVVFFAAAP

-255 SSNGTNWQEITYEK
+255 SSNGTTWQEITYEK

-316 SYGGQEVNLEGGAT
+316 SYGGQEVNLEGGNEPT
-330 TPEEGSGTAI
+330 ITS
-340 NKIIN
+340 
-345 QQKSG
+345 
-350 QTKLTENMEF
+350 
-360 EAIVCGDPKVNN
+360 VDPKTITFTDKGGNQDVKVTLANAEGKSLTVSGLSGILSATVN
-372 ASAGTLNLMTPDA
+372 GTT
-385 TAANEGI
+385 
-392 VLYNGA
+392 
-398 LNEQIQTN
+398 
-406 FSLGDKVKASLK
+406 
-418 ADKVKLGN
+418 
-426 YNGITQITD
+426 
-435 WEISDVTV
+435 VTV
-443 ISKNNAVVPIQTTTD
+443 TANPNTTEAAVKQT
-458 KLAEYAGMPAT
+458 LT
-469 ISNVTIS
+469 IKI
-476 EAGVWEAKTYNFGDL
+476 E
-491 TVYFNKNATSIVGQ
+491 
-505 PYKAGTGSIT
+505 GTE
-515 GIVTIHDKKAQLMP
+515 Q
-529 RNLDDLKDFVSNVP
+529 
-543 TINVK
+543 
-548 PENLSFASS
+548 
-557 GGEKSVEVQ
+557 SVEVPV
-566 LANIEGEISA
+566 
-576 TGLDAQYFTVS
+576 TVS
-587 VSGNTVTVKAKG
+587 EPTSGNQETLTIDFTLDNSYPADFPSSSTQKKQQRENFTIDNVEIAIMGESSGYYKVKSGDSSYLLIGKAGAYIEFPNIKDKRLTQVKAISRTG
-599 NATANA
+599 ASTNVEVGITDTNNSF
-605 ITGKLVISSKNAPQ
+605 ITGGEAQKWNNTTDFTYIYN
-619 VSATVEVT
+619 
-627 IAPQIR
+627 
-633 YELIDNIDKLSAGK
+633 
-647 YLLSGYIE
+647 LSG
-655 EYSGTT
+655 
-661 YAPYSYQIWTGE
+661 
-673 VKDDLITKSYEFTNE
+673 
-688 ILNPKDEAIFNEV
+688 
-701 ELISVPDKVNTY
+701 
-713 YIKTDNKYLYS
+713 
-724 TSRDKRKLG
+724 TS
-733 LTEDPANAEWVFSNI
+733 I
-748 NTVKPEAKGITAT
+748 NT
-761 NNGVYI
+761 NYR
-767 ITAGATSNHLRSYVN
+767 LYVN
-782 IPTSND
+782 NSYNTQLTKLELL
-788 HGMYFFKKKN
+788 YE

>member
-1 MIVADFRIIKNN
+1 

-105 TIGEAKIN
+105 TIGETKIN

-123 KSATVNVKAGTV
+123 KSATVNVKAGAV

-255 SSNGTNWQEITYEK
+255 SSNGTTWQEITYEK

-316 SYGGQEVNLEGGAT
+316 GYGGQEVNLEGGNEPT
-330 TPEEGSGTAI
+330 ITS
-340 NKIIN
+340 
-345 QQKSG
+345 
-350 QTKLTENMEF
+350 
-360 EAIVCGDPKVNN
+360 VDPKTITFTDKGGNQDVKVTLANAEGKSLTVSGLSGILSANVN
-372 ASAGTLNLMTPDA
+372 GTT
-385 TAANEGI
+385 
-392 VLYNGA
+392 
-398 LNEQIQTN
+398 
-406 FSLGDKVKASLK
+406 
-418 ADKVKLGN
+418 
-426 YNGITQITD
+426 
-435 WEISDVTV
+435 VTV
-443 ISKNNAVVPIQTTTD
+443 TANPNTTEAAIKQT
-458 KLAEYAGMPAT
+458 LT
-469 ISNVTIS
+469 IKI
-476 EAGVWEAKTYNFGDL
+476 E
-491 TVYFNKNATSIVGQ
+491 
-505 PYKAGTGSIT
+505 GTE
-515 GIVTIHDKKAQLMP
+515 
-529 RNLDDLKDFVSNVP
+529 R
-543 TINVK
+543 
-548 PENLSFASS
+548 
-557 GGEKSVEVQ
+557 SVEVPV
-566 LANIEGEISA
+566 
-576 TGLDAQYFTVS
+576 TVS
-587 VSGNTVTVKAKG
+587 EPTSGNQETLTIDFTSDNSYPANFPLSAQKKQQRENFTIDNVEIAIMGESSGYYKVKSG
-599 NATANA
+599 NSSYLLIGKAGAYIEFPNIKDKRLTQVRAISRTGASTNVEVGITDTNNSF
-605 ITGKLVISSKNAPQ
+605 ITGGETQKWNNTTDFTYIYN
-619 VSATVEVT
+619 
-627 IAPQIR
+627 
-633 YELIDNIDKLSAGK
+633 
-647 YLLSGYIE
+647 LSG
-655 EYSGTT
+655 
-661 YAPYSYQIWTGE
+661 
-673 VKDDLITKSYEFTNE
+673 
-688 ILNPKDEAIFNEV
+688 
-701 ELISVPDKVNTY
+701 
-713 YIKTDNKYLYS
+713 
-724 TSRDKRKLG
+724 TS
-733 LTEDPANAEWVFSNI
+733 I
-748 NTVKPEAKGITAT
+748 NT
-761 NNGVYI
+761 NYR
-767 ITAGATSNHLRSYVN
+767 LYVN
-782 IPTSND
+782 NSYNTQLTKLELL
-788 HGMYFFKKKN
+788 YE

>member
-1 MIVADFRIIKNN
+1 

-82 DWISLSKIQGEGSDQ
+82 DWISLSKTQGEGSDQ
-97 IQVSVPEG
+97 VQVSVPEG

-316 SYGGQEVNLEGGAT
+316 GYGGQEVNLEGGNEPT
-330 TPEEGSGTAI
+330 ITS
-340 NKIIN
+340 
-345 QQKSG
+345 
-350 QTKLTENMEF
+350 
-360 EAIVCGDPKVNN
+360 VDPKTITFTDKGGNQDVKVTLANAEGKSLTVSGLSGILSANVN
-372 ASAGTLNLMTPDA
+372 GTT
-385 TAANEGI
+385 
-392 VLYNGA
+392 
-398 LNEQIQTN
+398 
-406 FSLGDKVKASLK
+406 
-418 ADKVKLGN
+418 
-426 YNGITQITD
+426 
-435 WEISDVTV
+435 VTV
-443 ISKNNAVVPIQTTTD
+443 TANPNTTEAAVKQT
-458 KLAEYAGMPAT
+458 LT
-469 ISNVTIS
+469 IKI
-476 EAGVWEAKTYNFGDL
+476 E
-491 TVYFNKNATSIVGQ
+491 
-505 PYKAGTGSIT
+505 GTE
-515 GIVTIHDKKAQLMP
+515 Q
-529 RNLDDLKDFVSNVP
+529 
-543 TINVK
+543 
-548 PENLSFASS
+548 
-557 GGEKSVEVQ
+557 SVEVPV
-566 LANIEGEISA
+566 
-576 TGLDAQYFTVS
+576 TVS
-587 VSGNTVTVKAKG
+587 EPTSGNQETLTIDFTLDNSYPADFPSSSTQKKQQRENFTIDNVEIAIMGESSGYYKVKSGDSSYLLIGKAGAYIEFPNIKDKRLTQVKAISRTG
-599 NATANA
+599 ASTNVEVGITDTNNSF
-605 ITGKLVISSKNAPQ
+605 ITGGEAQKWNNTTDFTYIYN
-619 VSATVEVT
+619 
-627 IAPQIR
+627 
-633 YELIDNIDKLSAGK
+633 
-647 YLLSGYIE
+647 LSG
-655 EYSGTT
+655 
-661 YAPYSYQIWTGE
+661 
-673 VKDDLITKSYEFTNE
+673 
-688 ILNPKDEAIFNEV
+688 
-701 ELISVPDKVNTY
+701 
-713 YIKTDNKYLYS
+713 
-724 TSRDKRKLG
+724 TS
-733 LTEDPANAEWVFSNI
+733 I
-748 NTVKPEAKGITAT
+748 NT
-761 NNGVYI
+761 NYR
-767 ITAGATSNHLRSYVN
+767 LYVN
-782 IPTSND
+782 NSYNTQLTKLELL
-788 HGMYFFKKKN
+788 YE

>member
-1 MIVADFRIIKNN
+1 

-82 DWISLSKIQGEGSDQ
+82 DWISLSKTQGEGSDQ

-123 KSATVNVKAGTV
+123 KSATVNVKAGAV

-143 ETLGNA
+143 ETLGNT

-316 SYGGQEVNLEGGAT
+316 GYGGQEVNLEGGNEPT
-330 TPEEGSGTAI
+330 ITS
-340 NKIIN
+340 
-345 QQKSG
+345 
-350 QTKLTENMEF
+350 
-360 EAIVCGDPKVNN
+360 VDPKTITFTDKGGNQDVKVTLANAEGKSLTVSGLSGILSANVN
-372 ASAGTLNLMTPDA
+372 GTT
-385 TAANEGI
+385 
-392 VLYNGA
+392 
-398 LNEQIQTN
+398 
-406 FSLGDKVKASLK
+406 
-418 ADKVKLGN
+418 
-426 YNGITQITD
+426 
-435 WEISDVTV
+435 VTV
-443 ISKNNAVVPIQTTTD
+443 TANPNTTEAAIKQT
-458 KLAEYAGMPAT
+458 LT
-469 ISNVTIS
+469 IKI
-476 EAGVWEAKTYNFGDL
+476 E
-491 TVYFNKNATSIVGQ
+491 
-505 PYKAGTGSIT
+505 GTE
-515 GIVTIHDKKAQLMP
+515 
-529 RNLDDLKDFVSNVP
+529 R
-543 TINVK
+543 
-548 PENLSFASS
+548 
-557 GGEKSVEVQ
+557 SVEVPV
-566 LANIEGEISA
+566 
-576 TGLDAQYFTVS
+576 TVS
-587 VSGNTVTVKAKG
+587 EPTSGNQETLTIDFTSDNSYPANFPLSAQKKQQRENFTIDNVEIAIMGESSGYYKVKSG
-599 NATANA
+599 NSSYLLIGKAGAYIEFPNIKDKRLTQVRAISRTGASTNVEVGITDTNNSF
-605 ITGKLVISSKNAPQ
+605 ITGGETQKWNNTTDFTYIYN
-619 VSATVEVT
+619 
-627 IAPQIR
+627 
-633 YELIDNIDKLSAGK
+633 
-647 YLLSGYIE
+647 LSG
-655 EYSGTT
+655 
-661 YAPYSYQIWTGE
+661 
-673 VKDDLITKSYEFTNE
+673 
-688 ILNPKDEAIFNEV
+688 
-701 ELISVPDKVNTY
+701 
-713 YIKTDNKYLYS
+713 
-724 TSRDKRKLG
+724 TS
-733 LTEDPANAEWVFSNI
+733 I
-748 NTVKPEAKGITAT
+748 NT
-761 NNGVYI
+761 NYR
-767 ITAGATSNHLRSYVN
+767 LYVN
-782 IPTSND
+782 NSYNTQLTKLELL
-788 HGMYFFKKKN
+788 YE

>member
-1 MIVADFRIIKNN
+1 

-82 DWISLSKIQGEGSDQ
+82 DWISLSKTQGEGSDQ

-123 KSATVNVKAGTV
+123 KSATVNVKAGAV

-316 SYGGQEVNLEGGAT
+316 GYGGQEVNLEGGNEPT
-330 TPEEGSGTAI
+330 ITS
-340 NKIIN
+340 
-345 QQKSG
+345 
-350 QTKLTENMEF
+350 
-360 EAIVCGDPKVNN
+360 VDPKTITFTDKGGNQDVKVTLANAEGKSLTVSGLSGILSANVN
-372 ASAGTLNLMTPDA
+372 GTT
-385 TAANEGI
+385 
-392 VLYNGA
+392 
-398 LNEQIQTN
+398 
-406 FSLGDKVKASLK
+406 
-418 ADKVKLGN
+418 
-426 YNGITQITD
+426 
-435 WEISDVTV
+435 VTV
-443 ISKNNAVVPIQTTTD
+443 TANPNTTEAAVKQT
-458 KLAEYAGMPAT
+458 LT
-469 ISNVTIS
+469 IKI
-476 EAGVWEAKTYNFGDL
+476 E
-491 TVYFNKNATSIVGQ
+491 
-505 PYKAGTGSIT
+505 GTE
-515 GIVTIHDKKAQLMP
+515 
-529 RNLDDLKDFVSNVP
+529 R
-543 TINVK
+543 
-548 PENLSFASS
+548 
-557 GGEKSVEVQ
+557 SVEVPV
-566 LANIEGEISA
+566 
-576 TGLDAQYFTVS
+576 TVS
-587 VSGNTVTVKAKG
+587 EPTSGNQETLTIDFTSDNSYPANFPLSAQKKQQRENFTIDNVEIAIMGESSGYYKVKSG
-599 NATANA
+599 NSSYLLIGKAGAYIEFPNIKDKRLTQVRAISRTGASTNVEVGITDTNNSF
-605 ITGKLVISSKNAPQ
+605 ITGGETQKWNNTTDFTYIYN
-619 VSATVEVT
+619 
-627 IAPQIR
+627 
-633 YELIDNIDKLSAGK
+633 
-647 YLLSGYIE
+647 LSG
-655 EYSGTT
+655 
-661 YAPYSYQIWTGE
+661 
-673 VKDDLITKSYEFTNE
+673 
-688 ILNPKDEAIFNEV
+688 
-701 ELISVPDKVNTY
+701 
-713 YIKTDNKYLYS
+713 
-724 TSRDKRKLG
+724 TS
-733 LTEDPANAEWVFSNI
+733 I
-748 NTVKPEAKGITAT
+748 NT
-761 NNGVYI
+761 NYR
-767 ITAGATSNHLRSYVN
+767 LYVN
-782 IPTSND
+782 NSYNTQLTKLELL
-788 HGMYFFKKKN
+788 YE

>member
-1 MIVADFRIIKNN
+1 

-45 EAPYLEVNPATLTFE
+45 EAPYLEVNPTTLTFE

-82 DWISLSKIQGEGSDQ
+82 DWISLSKTQGEGSDQ

-162 WNKSGDGATS
+162 WNKSGDGSTS

-316 SYGGQEVNLEGGAT
+316 GYGGQEVNLEGGNEPTITSVDPKTITFTDKGGNQDVKVTLANAEGKSLTVSGLSGILSANVNGT
-330 TPEEGSGTAI
+330 TVTVTANPNTTEAAVKQTLTIKIEGTEQSVEVPVTVTPKTSEGNI
-340 NKIIN
+340 IVMSSSDIIN
-345 QQKSG
+345 GKTGTVELPTNAYGQQDVQNESTWYNWAYNSINFKG
-350 QTKLTENMEF
+350 AKICIAPDNNGGGIQ
-360 EAIVCGDPKVNN
+360 VQGN
-372 ASAGTLNLMTPDA
+372 ASDNKKQGFIFNTTK
-385 TAANEGI
+385 I
-392 VLYNGA
+392 
-398 LNEQIQTN
+398 EQIQYLEIILKVVSTQPYAPAYHVYAGTSENPTTN
-406 FSLGDKVKASLK
+406 AIEANSSMKEENGFKVYTQTF
-418 ADKVKLGN
+418 DFTGGN
-426 YNGITQITD
+426 Y
-435 WEISDVTV
+435 E
-443 ISKNNAVVPIQTTTD
+443 
-458 KLAEYAGMPAT
+458 
-469 ISNVTIS
+469 
-476 EAGVWEAKTYNFGDL
+476 
-491 TVYFNKNATSIVGQ
+491 
-505 PYKAGTGSIT
+505 
-515 GIVTIHDKKAQLMP
+515 
-529 RNLDDLKDFVSNVP
+529 
-543 TINVK
+543 
-548 PENLSFASS
+548 
-557 GGEKSVEVQ
+557 
-566 LANIEGEISA
+566 
-576 TGLDAQYFTVS
+576 YFTIKNDET
-587 VSGNTVTVKAKG
+587 G
-599 NATANA
+599 A
-605 ITGKLVISSKNAPQ
+605 IYISSIK
-619 VSATVEVT
+619 
-627 IAPQIR
+627 
-633 YELIDNIDKLSAGK
+633 
-647 YLLSGYIE
+647 
-655 EYSGTT
+655 
-661 YAPYSYQIWTGE
+661 
-673 VKDDLITKSYEFTNE
+673 ITK
-688 ILNPKDEAIFNEV
+688 K
-701 ELISVPDKVNTY
+701 
-713 YIKTDNKYLYS
+713 
-724 TSRDKRKLG
+724 
-733 LTEDPANAEWVFSNI
+733 
-748 NTVKPEAKGITAT
+748 
-761 NNGVYI
+761 
-767 ITAGATSNHLRSYVN
+767 
-782 IPTSND
+782 
-788 HGMYFFKKKN
+788 

>member
-1 MIVADFRIIKNN
+1 

-143 ETLGNA
+143 ETLGNV

-316 SYGGQEVNLEGGAT
+316 GYGGQEVNLEGGNEPTITSVDPKTITFTDKGGNQDVKVTLANAEGKSLTVSGLSGILSAT
-330 TPEEGSGTAI
+330 VNGTTVTVTANPNTTEAAVKQTLTIKIEGTEQSVEVPVTVTPKTSEGNIIVMSSSD
-340 NKIIN
+340 IIN
-345 QQKSG
+345 GKTGTVELPTNAYGQQDVQNESTWYNWAYNSINFKG
-350 QTKLTENMEF
+350 AKICIAPDNNGGGIQ
-360 EAIVCGDPKVNN
+360 VQGN
-372 ASAGTLNLMTPDA
+372 ASDNKKQGFIFNTTK
-385 TAANEGI
+385 I
-392 VLYNGA
+392 
-398 LNEQIQTN
+398 EQIQYLEIILKVVSTQPYAPAYHVYAGTSENPTTN
-406 FSLGDKVKASLK
+406 AIEANSSMKEENGFKVYTQTF
-418 ADKVKLGN
+418 DFTGGN
-426 YNGITQITD
+426 Y
-435 WEISDVTV
+435 E
-443 ISKNNAVVPIQTTTD
+443 
-458 KLAEYAGMPAT
+458 
-469 ISNVTIS
+469 
-476 EAGVWEAKTYNFGDL
+476 
-491 TVYFNKNATSIVGQ
+491 
-505 PYKAGTGSIT
+505 
-515 GIVTIHDKKAQLMP
+515 
-529 RNLDDLKDFVSNVP
+529 
-543 TINVK
+543 
-548 PENLSFASS
+548 
-557 GGEKSVEVQ
+557 
-566 LANIEGEISA
+566 
-576 TGLDAQYFTVS
+576 YFTIKNDET
-587 VSGNTVTVKAKG
+587 G
-599 NATANA
+599 A
-605 ITGKLVISSKNAPQ
+605 IYISSIK
-619 VSATVEVT
+619 
-627 IAPQIR
+627 
-633 YELIDNIDKLSAGK
+633 
-647 YLLSGYIE
+647 
-655 EYSGTT
+655 
-661 YAPYSYQIWTGE
+661 
-673 VKDDLITKSYEFTNE
+673 ITK
-688 ILNPKDEAIFNEV
+688 K
-701 ELISVPDKVNTY
+701 
-713 YIKTDNKYLYS
+713 
-724 TSRDKRKLG
+724 
-733 LTEDPANAEWVFSNI
+733 
-748 NTVKPEAKGITAT
+748 
-761 NNGVYI
+761 
-767 ITAGATSNHLRSYVN
+767 
-782 IPTSND
+782 
-788 HGMYFFKKKN
+788 

>member
-1 MIVADFRIIKNN
+1 

-143 ETLGNA
+143 ETFGNA
-149 DASQKPYISDYQG
+149 DASQKPKVEEYQG

-316 SYGGQEVNLEGGAT
+316 GYGGQEVNLEGGNEPTITSVDPKTITFTDKGGNQDVKVTLANAEGKSLTVSGLSGILSAT
-330 TPEEGSGTAI
+330 VNGTTVTVTANPNTTEAAVKQTLTIKIEGTEQSVEVPVTVTPKTSEGNIIVMSSSD
-340 NKIIN
+340 IIN
-345 QQKSG
+345 GKTGTVELPTNAYGQQDVQNESTWYNWAYNSINFKG
-350 QTKLTENMEF
+350 AKICIAPDNNGGGIQ
-360 EAIVCGDPKVNN
+360 VQGN
-372 ASAGTLNLMTPDA
+372 ASDNKKQGFIFNTTK
-385 TAANEGI
+385 I
-392 VLYNGA
+392 
-398 LNEQIQTN
+398 EQIQYLEIILKVVSTQPYAPAYHVYAGTSENPTTN
-406 FSLGDKVKASLK
+406 AIEANSSMKEENGFKVYTQTF
-418 ADKVKLGN
+418 DFTGGN
-426 YNGITQITD
+426 Y
-435 WEISDVTV
+435 E
-443 ISKNNAVVPIQTTTD
+443 
-458 KLAEYAGMPAT
+458 
-469 ISNVTIS
+469 
-476 EAGVWEAKTYNFGDL
+476 
-491 TVYFNKNATSIVGQ
+491 
-505 PYKAGTGSIT
+505 
-515 GIVTIHDKKAQLMP
+515 
-529 RNLDDLKDFVSNVP
+529 
-543 TINVK
+543 
-548 PENLSFASS
+548 
-557 GGEKSVEVQ
+557 
-566 LANIEGEISA
+566 
-576 TGLDAQYFTVS
+576 YFTIKNDET
-587 VSGNTVTVKAKG
+587 G
-599 NATANA
+599 A
-605 ITGKLVISSKNAPQ
+605 IYISSIK
-619 VSATVEVT
+619 
-627 IAPQIR
+627 
-633 YELIDNIDKLSAGK
+633 
-647 YLLSGYIE
+647 
-655 EYSGTT
+655 
-661 YAPYSYQIWTGE
+661 
-673 VKDDLITKSYEFTNE
+673 ITK
-688 ILNPKDEAIFNEV
+688 K
-701 ELISVPDKVNTY
+701 
-713 YIKTDNKYLYS
+713 
-724 TSRDKRKLG
+724 
-733 LTEDPANAEWVFSNI
+733 
-748 NTVKPEAKGITAT
+748 
-761 NNGVYI
+761 
-767 ITAGATSNHLRSYVN
+767 
-782 IPTSND
+782 
-788 HGMYFFKKKN
+788 

>member
-1 MIVADFRIIKNN
+1 

-20 KFWHELLFMLMMVSF
+20 KFWHELLFMLMMASF

-162 WNKSGDGATS
+162 WNKSGDGSTS

-316 SYGGQEVNLEGGAT
+316 GYGGQEVNLEGGNEPTITSVDPKTITFTDKGGNQDVKVTLANAEGKSLTVSGLSGILSAT
-330 TPEEGSGTAI
+330 VNGTTVTVTANPNTTEAAVKQTLTIKIEGTEQSVEVPVTVTPKTSEGNIIVMSSSD
-340 NKIIN
+340 IIN
-345 QQKSG
+345 GKTGTVELPTNAYGQQDVQNESTWYNWAYNSINFKG
-350 QTKLTENMEF
+350 AKICIAPDNNGGGIQ
-360 EAIVCGDPKVNN
+360 VQGN
-372 ASAGTLNLMTPDA
+372 ASDNKKQGFIFNTTK
-385 TAANEGI
+385 I
-392 VLYNGA
+392 
-398 LNEQIQTN
+398 EQIQYLEIILKVVSTQPYAPAYHVYAGTSENPTTN
-406 FSLGDKVKASLK
+406 AIEANSSMKEENGFKVYTQTF
-418 ADKVKLGN
+418 DFTGGN
-426 YNGITQITD
+426 Y
-435 WEISDVTV
+435 E
-443 ISKNNAVVPIQTTTD
+443 
-458 KLAEYAGMPAT
+458 
-469 ISNVTIS
+469 
-476 EAGVWEAKTYNFGDL
+476 
-491 TVYFNKNATSIVGQ
+491 
-505 PYKAGTGSIT
+505 
-515 GIVTIHDKKAQLMP
+515 
-529 RNLDDLKDFVSNVP
+529 
-543 TINVK
+543 
-548 PENLSFASS
+548 
-557 GGEKSVEVQ
+557 
-566 LANIEGEISA
+566 
-576 TGLDAQYFTVS
+576 YFTIKNDET
-587 VSGNTVTVKAKG
+587 G
-599 NATANA
+599 A
-605 ITGKLVISSKNAPQ
+605 IYISSIK
-619 VSATVEVT
+619 
-627 IAPQIR
+627 
-633 YELIDNIDKLSAGK
+633 
-647 YLLSGYIE
+647 
-655 EYSGTT
+655 
-661 YAPYSYQIWTGE
+661 
-673 VKDDLITKSYEFTNE
+673 ITK
-688 ILNPKDEAIFNEV
+688 K
-701 ELISVPDKVNTY
+701 
-713 YIKTDNKYLYS
+713 
-724 TSRDKRKLG
+724 
-733 LTEDPANAEWVFSNI
+733 
-748 NTVKPEAKGITAT
+748 
-761 NNGVYI
+761 
-767 ITAGATSNHLRSYVN
+767 
-782 IPTSND
+782 
-788 HGMYFFKKKN
+788 

>member
-1 MIVADFRIIKNN
+1 

-299 TASESSV
+299 TASESYV

-316 SYGGQEVNLEGGAT
+316 GYGGQEVNLEGGNEPT
-330 TPEEGSGTAI
+330 ITS
-340 NKIIN
+340 
-345 QQKSG
+345 
-350 QTKLTENMEF
+350 
-360 EAIVCGDPKVNN
+360 VDPKTITFTDKGGNQDVKVTLANAEGKSLTVSGLSGILSANVN
-372 ASAGTLNLMTPDA
+372 GTT
-385 TAANEGI
+385 
-392 VLYNGA
+392 
-398 LNEQIQTN
+398 
-406 FSLGDKVKASLK
+406 
-418 ADKVKLGN
+418 
-426 YNGITQITD
+426 
-435 WEISDVTV
+435 VTV
-443 ISKNNAVVPIQTTTD
+443 TANPNTTEAAVKQT
-458 KLAEYAGMPAT
+458 LT
-469 ISNVTIS
+469 IKI
-476 EAGVWEAKTYNFGDL
+476 E
-491 TVYFNKNATSIVGQ
+491 
-505 PYKAGTGSIT
+505 GTE
-515 GIVTIHDKKAQLMP
+515 Q
-529 RNLDDLKDFVSNVP
+529 
-543 TINVK
+543 
-548 PENLSFASS
+548 
-557 GGEKSVEVQ
+557 SVEVPV
-566 LANIEGEISA
+566 
-576 TGLDAQYFTVS
+576 TVS
-587 VSGNTVTVKAKG
+587 EPTSGNQETLTIDFTLDNSYPADFPSSSTQKKQQRENFTIDNVEIAIMGESSGYYKVKSGDSSYLLIGKAGAYIEFPNIKDKRLTQVKAISRTG
-599 NATANA
+599 ASTNVEVGITDTNNSF
-605 ITGKLVISSKNAPQ
+605 ITGGEAQKWNNTTDFTYIYN
-619 VSATVEVT
+619 
-627 IAPQIR
+627 
-633 YELIDNIDKLSAGK
+633 
-647 YLLSGYIE
+647 LSG
-655 EYSGTT
+655 
-661 YAPYSYQIWTGE
+661 
-673 VKDDLITKSYEFTNE
+673 
-688 ILNPKDEAIFNEV
+688 
-701 ELISVPDKVNTY
+701 
-713 YIKTDNKYLYS
+713 
-724 TSRDKRKLG
+724 TS
-733 LTEDPANAEWVFSNI
+733 I
-748 NTVKPEAKGITAT
+748 NT
-761 NNGVYI
+761 NYR
-767 ITAGATSNHLRSYVN
+767 LYVN
-782 IPTSND
+782 NSYNTQLTKLELL
-788 HGMYFFKKKN
+788 YE

>member
-1 MIVADFRIIKNN
+1 

-20 KFWHELLFMLMMVSF
+20 KFWHELLFMLMMASF

-316 SYGGQEVNLEGGAT
+316 GYGGQEVNLEGG
-330 TPEEGSGTAI
+330 
-340 NKIIN
+340 NKPTIT
-345 QQKSG
+345 S
-350 QTKLTENMEF
+350 
-360 EAIVCGDPKVNN
+360 VDPKTITFTDKGGNQDVKVTLANAEGKSLTVSGLSGILSANVN
-372 ASAGTLNLMTPDA
+372 GTT
-385 TAANEGI
+385 
-392 VLYNGA
+392 
-398 LNEQIQTN
+398 
-406 FSLGDKVKASLK
+406 
-418 ADKVKLGN
+418 
-426 YNGITQITD
+426 
-435 WEISDVTV
+435 VTV
-443 ISKNNAVVPIQTTTD
+443 TANPNTTEAAIKQT
-458 KLAEYAGMPAT
+458 LT
-469 ISNVTIS
+469 IKI
-476 EAGVWEAKTYNFGDL
+476 E
-491 TVYFNKNATSIVGQ
+491 
-505 PYKAGTGSIT
+505 GTE
-515 GIVTIHDKKAQLMP
+515 
-529 RNLDDLKDFVSNVP
+529 R
-543 TINVK
+543 
-548 PENLSFASS
+548 
-557 GGEKSVEVQ
+557 SVEVPV
-566 LANIEGEISA
+566 
-576 TGLDAQYFTVS
+576 TVS
-587 VSGNTVTVKAKG
+587 EPTSGNQETLTIDFTSDNSYPANFPLSAQKKQQRENFTIDNVEIAIMGESSGYYKVKSG
-599 NATANA
+599 NSSYLLIGKAGAYIEFPNIKDKRLTQVRAISRTGASTNVEVGITDTNNSF
-605 ITGKLVISSKNAPQ
+605 ITGGETQKWNNTTDFTYIYN
-619 VSATVEVT
+619 
-627 IAPQIR
+627 
-633 YELIDNIDKLSAGK
+633 
-647 YLLSGYIE
+647 LSG
-655 EYSGTT
+655 
-661 YAPYSYQIWTGE
+661 
-673 VKDDLITKSYEFTNE
+673 
-688 ILNPKDEAIFNEV
+688 
-701 ELISVPDKVNTY
+701 
-713 YIKTDNKYLYS
+713 
-724 TSRDKRKLG
+724 TS
-733 LTEDPANAEWVFSNI
+733 I
-748 NTVKPEAKGITAT
+748 NT
-761 NNGVYI
+761 NYR
-767 ITAGATSNHLRSYVN
+767 LYVN
-782 IPTSND
+782 NSYNTQLTKLELL
-788 HGMYFFKKKN
+788 YE

>member
-1 MIVADFRIIKNN
+1 
-13 MKKVNSL
+13 MKQVNSL

-316 SYGGQEVNLEGGAT
+316 GYGGQEVNLEGGNEPT
-330 TPEEGSGTAI
+330 ITS
-340 NKIIN
+340 
-345 QQKSG
+345 
-350 QTKLTENMEF
+350 
-360 EAIVCGDPKVNN
+360 VDPKTITFTDKGGNQDVKVTLANAEGKSLTVSGLSGILSANVN
-372 ASAGTLNLMTPDA
+372 GTT
-385 TAANEGI
+385 
-392 VLYNGA
+392 
-398 LNEQIQTN
+398 
-406 FSLGDKVKASLK
+406 
-418 ADKVKLGN
+418 
-426 YNGITQITD
+426 
-435 WEISDVTV
+435 VTV
-443 ISKNNAVVPIQTTTD
+443 TANPNTTEAAVKQT
-458 KLAEYAGMPAT
+458 LT
-469 ISNVTIS
+469 IKI
-476 EAGVWEAKTYNFGDL
+476 E
-491 TVYFNKNATSIVGQ
+491 
-505 PYKAGTGSIT
+505 GTE
-515 GIVTIHDKKAQLMP
+515 Q
-529 RNLDDLKDFVSNVP
+529 
-543 TINVK
+543 
-548 PENLSFASS
+548 
-557 GGEKSVEVQ
+557 SVEVPV
-566 LANIEGEISA
+566 
-576 TGLDAQYFTVS
+576 TVS
-587 VSGNTVTVKAKG
+587 EPTSGNQETLTIDFTLDNSYPADFPSSSTQKKQQRENFTIDNVEIAIMGESSGYYKVKSGDSSYLLIGKAGAYIEFPNIKDKRLTQVKAISRTG
-599 NATANA
+599 ASTNVEVGITDTNNSF
-605 ITGKLVISSKNAPQ
+605 ITGGEAQKWNNTTDFTYIYN
-619 VSATVEVT
+619 
-627 IAPQIR
+627 
-633 YELIDNIDKLSAGK
+633 
-647 YLLSGYIE
+647 LSG
-655 EYSGTT
+655 
-661 YAPYSYQIWTGE
+661 
-673 VKDDLITKSYEFTNE
+673 
-688 ILNPKDEAIFNEV
+688 
-701 ELISVPDKVNTY
+701 
-713 YIKTDNKYLYS
+713 
-724 TSRDKRKLG
+724 TS
-733 LTEDPANAEWVFSNI
+733 I
-748 NTVKPEAKGITAT
+748 NT
-761 NNGVYI
+761 NYR
-767 ITAGATSNHLRSYVN
+767 LYVN
-782 IPTSND
+782 NSYNTQLTKLELL
-788 HGMYFFKKKN
+788 YE

>member
-1 MIVADFRIIKNN
+1 

>member
-1 MIVADFRIIKNN
+1 

-82 DWISLSKIQGEGSDQ
+82 DWISLSKTQGEGSDQ

-162 WNKSGDGATS
+162 WNKSGDGSTS

-269 NNGDADHP
+269 NNGDAEHP

-406 FSLGDKVKASLK
+406 FSLGDKVKVSLK

-655 EYSGTT
+655 EYRGTT
-661 YAPYSYQIWTGE
+661 YTPYSYQIWTGE
-673 VKDDLITKSYEFTNE
+673 VKDDLITKSYEFNNE
-688 ILNPKDEAIFNEV
+688 ILNPKDEVIFNEV
-701 ELISVPDKVNTY
+701 ELISVPDKANTY
-713 YIKTDNKYLYS
+713 YIKTGNKYLYS
-724 TSRDKRKLG
+724 TSGANRKLG
-733 LTEDPANAEWVFSNI
+733 LTEDLANAEWVFSNL
-748 NTVKPEAKGITAT
+748 NTAGKPEAKGITAT

-767 ITAGATSNHLRSYVN
+767 VTAGAASNHLRSYGN
-782 IPTSND
+782 SSNYD

>member
-1 MIVADFRIIKNN
+1 

-82 DWISLSKIQGEGSDQ
+82 DWISLSKTQGEGSDQ

-208 ATFDINKIALA
+208 ATFDINKIALG

-406 FSLGDKVKASLK
+406 FSLGDKVKVSLK

-633 YELIDNIDKLSAGK
+633 YELIDNMDKLSAGK

-655 EYSGTT
+655 EYRGTT
-661 YAPYSYQIWTGE
+661 YTPYSYQIWTGE
-673 VKDDLITKSYEFTNE
+673 VKDDLITKSYEFNNE

-701 ELISVPDKVNTY
+701 ELISVPDKANTY
-713 YIKTDNKYLYS
+713 YIKTGNKYLYS
-724 TSRDKRKLG
+724 TSGANRKLG
-733 LTEDPANAEWVFSNI
+733 LTEDPANAEWVFSNL

-767 ITAGATSNHLRSYVN
+767 GTAGAASNHLRSYGN
-782 IPTSND
+782 TSNYD

>member
-1 MIVADFRIIKNN
+1 

-143 ETLGNA
+143 ETFGNA
-149 DASQKPYISDYQG
+149 DASQKPKVEEYQG
-162 WNKSGDGATS
+162 WNKSGDGATA

-179 TSIRSSG
+179 TDIRSSG

-199 NVVFFGTAP
+199 NVVFFSTAP

-232 RSKQNEDKSYDNSF
+232 RSKKNEDSYDNSF

-316 SYGGQEVNLEGGAT
+316 GYGGQEVNLEGGAT

-345 QQKSG
+345 LQKSG

-392 VLYNGA
+392 VLFNKT

-406 FSLGDKVKASLK
+406 FSLGDKVKVSLK

-426 YNGITQITD
+426 YDGNIQITD

-458 KLAEYAGMPAT
+458 KLAEYASMPVT

-476 EAGVWEAKTYNFGDL
+476 EAGVWEDTDYTFGDL
-491 TVYFNKNATSIVGQ
+491 TVYFNKNATSIIGQ

-515 GIVTIHDKKAQLMP
+515 GIVTFHQDKAQLMP
-529 RNLDDLKDFVSNVP
+529 RNLDDLKDFVSNAP

-566 LANIEGEISA
+566 LANIEGEITA

-605 ITGKLVISSKNAPQ
+605 ITGQLVISSKNTPQ
-619 VSATVEVT
+619 VSATVVVT

-633 YELIDNIDKLSAGK
+633 YELIDNMDNLSAGK

-655 EYSGTT
+655 EYRGTT
-661 YAPYSYQIWTGE
+661 YTPYSYQIWTGE
-673 VKDDLITKSYEFTNE
+673 ITSGKDIDLITKSYEFTNE

-724 TSRDKRKLG
+724 TSGANRKLG
-733 LTEDPANAEWVFSNI
+733 LTEDPANAEWVFSNL
-748 NTVKPEAKGITAT
+748 NTVGKPEAKGITAT

-767 ITAGATSNHLRSYVN
+767 VTANNAASNHLRSYAKIAN
-782 IPTSND
+782 YD